1 MKITENNVMLDG
13 VEYIIEYQD
22 IDSFEE
28 LDYSLCKQVYA
39 VCLCDGKMVIG
50 LGGNKKSWGLIG
62 GTIEKG
68 ETFVQT
74 LKREIQEE
82 SNMEVLAWKPIGY
95 QKIVYDDNGEILFQ
109 LRAVCKVRPLGKFIS
124 DPDGDVDEIKL
135 INPDDYRK
143 YFDWGETSERIM
155 EVAKMELN
163 NL

>member
-1 MKITENNVMLDG
+1 MQINSRATFDG
-13 VEYIIEYQD
+13 RDCAIEYNDAEDFSQLPR
-22 IDSFEE
+22 E
-28 LDYSLCKQVYA
+28 LCTQIYG
-39 VCLCDGKMVIG
+39 VCFLNDKMV
-50 LGGNKKSWGLIG
+50 LVHCMDTNKWGLVG
-62 GTIEKG
+62 GTIESG
-68 ETFVQT
+68 ETYEQA

-135 INPDDYRK
+135 IIPDDYRT